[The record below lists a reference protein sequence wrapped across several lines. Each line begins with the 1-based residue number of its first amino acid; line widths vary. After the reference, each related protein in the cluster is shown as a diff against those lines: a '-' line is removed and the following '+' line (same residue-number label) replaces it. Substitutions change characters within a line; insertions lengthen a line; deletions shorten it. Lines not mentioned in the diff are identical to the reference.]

1 MTLAATIDAGGSG
14 VKVGVVCTDTWRLLA
29 DVHRDYAPVS
39 REPGLL
45 EWDPASWWRA
55 IVSALAD
62 AVAAAGEPA
71 SRYRGLTCTGMRIPF
86 VLVDER
92 HDPVAPGVLVPD
104 RRGAVHAG
112 SLRSSIGSDELY
124 TTTGHWSSPF
134 FGLPKLVWYVREQP
148 ALWKRTRWVLQ
159 LHDWLLERLCG
170 VIASEPSSA
179 SMAQLLDVS
188 ARRWSTEVLDVAGVD
203 PERMPPLIDAGA
215 VAGGLASDVA
225 ASVGLTAG
233 TPVHVGGGDTHV
245 SALGAGAV
253 EDGVTVVVAG
263 STTPMHLATVEPRLD
278 LVVRPLVSAHLRPG
292 VFAAETNVST
302 SGSMLR
308 WLRNTTALDYPSLE
322 AAADESPL
330 GARGVVVA
338 AANPEWG
345 EGPWSQVPP
354 ISIVGVTPT
363 HTTGDLAR
371 ATFESMTY
379 AIACDLERIDSLAPT
394 PGLPL
399 TLVGG
404 GSHGRLAAQMLADV
418 SGRSVLV
425 PDRANATAMGGA
437 ELVAGCAPSG
447 DATPEPRRF
456 EPDETRHAAYQ
467 PYVRRY
473 ADTFARLRTAFA
485 EPGEVLA

>member
-1 MTLAATIDAGGSG
+1 LTLAATIDAGGSG

-29 DVHRDYAPVS
+29 DVRRDYAPLS

-45 EWDPASWWRA
+45 EWDPVSWWRA
-55 IVSALAD
+55 IVAALAD

-86 VLVDER
+86 ILVDDR
-92 HDPVAPGVLVPD
+92 HEPVAPGVLVPD
-104 RRGAVHAG
+104 RRGAVHAA

-124 TTTGHWSSPF
+124 TSTGHWSSPY

-159 LHDWLLERLCG
+159 LHDWLLTRLCG
-170 VIASEPSSA
+170 AIASEPSSA
-179 SMAQLLDVS
+179 SMAQMLDVS
-188 ARRWSTEVLDVAGVD
+188 TRQWSSGVLEAAGID
-203 PERMPPLIDAGA
+203 PGRMPPLLDAGT
-215 VAGGLASDVA
+215 VAGGLARDVA
-225 ASVGLTAG
+225 ASVGLAAG

-253 EDGVTVVVAG
+253 EEGVTVVVAG
-263 STTPMHLATVEPRLD
+263 STTPMHLTTSEPLLD
-278 LVVRPLVSAHLRPG
+278 LAVRPLVSSHLRPG

-308 WLRNTTALDYPSLE
+308 WLRDTTRLDYPSLE
-322 AAADESPL
+322 AAAEESPL
-330 GARGVVVA
+330 GARDVLVA

-363 HTTGDLAR
+363 HTVGDLAR

-379 AIACDLERIDSLAPT
+379 AIACDLDRIDALAPV
-394 PGLPL
+394 PRQPL
-399 TLVGG
+399 TLAGG
-404 GSHGRLAAQMLADV
+404 GSHGTLAAQMLADV

-437 ELVAGCAPSG
+437 ELVAGGAPDG
-447 DATPEPRRF
+447 DAAPGPRRF
-456 EPDETRHAAYQ
+456 EPDATRHAAYQ
-467 PYVRRY
+467 PHVRRY

-485 EPGEVLA
+485 DTGGGNA